1 MQIPY
6 DGHTPDLD
14 ADVFVAP
21 TAVLVGQVKAGS
33 GCSIWFNAVL
43 RGDNDSITLG
53 QRTNIQDGCILHV
66 DRGHPLEIGDDCV
79 VGHAAVLHG
88 CTLRDRVLVGIGARI
103 LNSVLVEEDVVIA
116 AGTLVPE
123 GVRLESGYL
132 YLGIPAR
139 QIRPLRPEERERIK
153 KGAQLYVERGRN
165 YRIILQG

>member
-6 DGHTPDLD
+6 DGHAPDLD
-14 ADVFVAP
+14 PDCFVAP
-21 TAVLVGQVKAGS
+21 TAVLVGNVKAGP

-43 RGDNDSITLG
+43 RGDNDSITIG
-53 QRTNIQDGCILHV
+53 QRSNIQDGCILHV

-153 KGAQLYVERGRN
+153 KGAQVYVERGRN